1 MKKFAILL
9 LVLLVAVTSCTKK
22 EPSLILEKD
31 SPAYNL
37 AKSLTEKV
45 PYYDPDQNNSLIST
59 KYYDITTGDILN
71 IIQTNFGNRA
81 QQLMNFNADRIKTII
96 DQNALQMGEVKLLL
110 RDAETLNIQVSDE
123 EIDSLINKRY
133 IRDGGQERFMSWL
146 KNNNIKYET
155 VRNDTRDG
163 IMIEKYVD
171 VALLKDFEVT
181 EDELMESYQQ
191 DKFASVQHILLKTE
205 GLDDSSK
212 VAKYQEM
219 ESILKRAKAGE
230 DFATLANAY
239 SEDPGS
245 SKNGG
250 LYENF
255 TRGRMVKPF
264 EDASFGVPIG
274 ETSDI
279 VETSYGYHIIKVIER
294 KPEEKP
300 FEEVKD
306 SMKAKLE
313 QEKRTQ
319 VYDANLERLKKKAK
333 FKVIE
338 Y

>member
-1 MKKFAILL
+1 MKRFAILL

-37 AKSLTEKV
+37 AKVLTEKV
-45 PYYDPDQNNSLIST
+45 PYYDPDQNNPLIST
-59 KYYDITTGDILN
+59 KYFDITTGDILN

-81 QQLMNFNADRIKTII
+81 QQLTNFNADRIKTII

-110 RDAETLNIQVSDE
+110 REAENVSIQVSDE
-123 EIDSLINKRY
+123 EIDSLINERY
-133 IRDGGQERFMSWL
+133 IRDGGKERFMSWL
-146 KNNNIKYET
+146 QNNNIEYET

-171 VALLKDFEVT
+171 TALSKDFEVT
-181 EDELMESYQQ
+181 DDDLMENYKQ
-191 DKFASVQHILLKTE
+191 DKYATVRHILLKTQ

-212 VAKYQEM
+212 VAKYKEM
-219 ESILKRAKAGE
+219 EAILKRANTGE
-230 DFATLANAY
+230 DFAALANEY

-264 EDASFGVPIG
+264 EDAAFGVPVG
-274 ETSDI
+274 EISDI
-279 VETSYGYHIIKVIER
+279 VETSYGYHIMKVIER

-306 SMKAKLE
+306 SMKSILE
-313 QEKRTQ
+313 QDKRNQ
-319 VYDANLERLKKKAK
+319 VYDDNLEKLKKKAN

>member
-1 MKKFAILL
+1 MKKIAILL

-45 PYYDPDQNNSLIST
+45 PFYDPDQNNSLIST
-59 KYYDITTGDILN
+59 KYYDITTGDIFN
-71 IIQTNFGNRA
+71 VIQTNFGNRA
-81 QQLMNFNADRIKTII
+81 QQLTSFNADRIKTII
-96 DQNALQMGEVKLLL
+96 NQNAVQMGEVKLLL
-110 RDAETLNIQVSDE
+110 REAEALNIQISDE
-123 EIDSLINKRY
+123 EVDSLITERY
-133 IRDGGQERFMSWL
+133 IRDGGKERFMSWL
-146 KNNNIKYET
+146 KNNNIEYET

-171 VALLKDFEVT
+171 SALAKDFEVT
-181 EDELMESYQQ
+181 EDELMKSYQQ
-191 DKFASVQHILLKTE
+191 DKFASVRHILLKTQ

-212 VAKYQEM
+212 VAKYKEM
-219 ESILKRAKAGE
+219 EAILERATAGE
-230 DFATLANAY
+230 DFAALANEY

-245 SKNGG
+245 GKNGG

-255 TRGRMVKPF
+255 TRGKMVKPF
-264 EDASFGVPIG
+264 EDASFGVPVG
-274 ETSDI
+274 EISDI
-279 VETSYGYHIIKVIER
+279 VETTYGYHIIKVIER

-300 FEEVKD
+300 FEDVKD
-306 SMKAKLE
+306 NMKTKLE
-313 QEKRTQ
+313 QEKRNQ
-319 VYDANLERLKKKAK
+319 VYDDNLEKLKKKAN